1 MSQEQKS
8 KINTDNIEQ
17 REQREPREKRGSSRS
32 VPSEERRYQAQE
44 NAEVERMEEKNK
56 KIFRG
61 LGYNIISNSK
71 FEYDM

>member
-8 KINTDNIEQ
+8 KINAENIEQ
-17 REQREPREKRGSSRS
+17 REKKNSSRS
-32 VPSEERRYQAQE
+32 VPSEERRYQEVQD

>member
-17 REQREPREKRGSSRS
+17 RELREPRISSRS
-32 VPSEERRYQAQE
+32 VPSEERRYQVQE